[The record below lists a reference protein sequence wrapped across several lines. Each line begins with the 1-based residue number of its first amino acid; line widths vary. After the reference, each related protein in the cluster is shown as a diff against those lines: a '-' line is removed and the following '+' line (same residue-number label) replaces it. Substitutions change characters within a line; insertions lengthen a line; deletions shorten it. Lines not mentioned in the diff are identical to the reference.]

1 MCLAS
6 RRKVHFKIEMDL
18 DVILSESTPAAR
30 CQMRR
35 LGKFAYTEHSVIK
48 CASVIFAASR
58 HRKLSV
64 GRAAEAAFRTS
75 RKRRAVV
82 NYLCLGFSERFAT
95 ALRAEATVT

>member
-6 RRKVHFKIEMDL
+6 RRKVHFNIEMDL

-30 CQMRR
+30 RQMRR

-64 GRAAEAAFRTS
+64 VEPPKPHSEPPESAERW
-75 RKRRAVV
+75 
-82 NYLCLGFSERFAT
+82 
-95 ALRAEATVT
+95 